1 MKIIKMESQL
11 NVARL
16 SSAAM
21 DYQRK
26 MTNPIVFWFAML
38 VKLPSAVFWR
48 LKIETLT
55 TEKCEVTIP
64 FFWRSQNPFKSI
76 YFAALAGAAEL
87 STGALCQFALA
98 GKGQFSMLVVDFRAE
113 YSKKANSKITFSCD
127 QGTELFGLI
136 HQMQLGETSQLTMI
150 STGKNAS
157 EETVA
162 KFFVTWS
169 FKRKS

>member
-1 MKIIKMESQL
+1 MESSL
-11 NVARL
+11 ATTKL
-16 SSAAM
+16 PAAAL

-26 MTNPIVFWFAML
+26 MTNPVIFWFAML

-48 LKIETLT
+48 LKIKTLST
-55 TEKCEVTIP
+55 QKCEVTIP

-87 STGALCQFALA
+87 STGALCQLALA
-98 GKGQFSMLVVDFRAE
+98 GRGQFSMLVVDFRAE
-113 YSKKANSKITFSCD
+113 YSKKANSKITFSCE
-127 QGTELFGLI
+127 QGEELFDLI
-136 HQMQLGETSQLTMI
+136 NQMQIGQAAQLTMI
-150 STGKNAS
+150 STGKNIAD
-157 EETVA
+157 ETVA

>member
-1 MKIIKMESQL
+1 MENQL
-11 NVARL
+11 TTRTL
-16 SSAAM
+16 STEAIE
-21 DYQRK
+21 YQRK
-26 MTNPIVFWFAML
+26 MTNPVFFWFAML
-38 VKLPSAVFWR
+38 VKLPTAIFWKLR
-48 LKIETLT
+48 VKELT

-87 STGALCQFALA
+87 STGALCQLALA

-113 YSKKANSKITFSCD
+113 YSKKANTKITFSCN
-127 QGTELFGLI
+127 QGEDLFELIESLEI
-136 HQMQLGETSQLTMI
+136 GESAQLTMI
-150 STGKNAS
+150 STGDNPS
-157 EETVA
+157 GETVA

>member
-1 MKIIKMESQL
+1 MTQNL
-11 NVARL
+11 T
-16 SSAAM
+16 AAAL

-26 MTNPIVFWFAML
+26 MTNPFIFWFAML
-38 VKLPSAVFWR
+38 AKLPSAVFWR
-48 LKIETLT
+48 LKIKTLST
-55 TEKCEVTIP
+55 QKCEVTIP

-113 YSKKANSKITFSCD
+113 YSKKANSKITFTCQ
-127 QGTELFGLI
+127 QGLELFELI
-136 HQMQLGETSQLTMI
+136 DGMKIGETAQLTMI
-150 STGKNAS
+150 STGKNTS

-162 KFFVTWS
+162 KFYVTWS

>member
-1 MKIIKMESQL
+1 MDTKLASQTL
-11 NVARL
+11 N
-16 SSAAM
+16 SAAL

-26 MTNPIVFWFAML
+26 MTNPLIFWLAML

-48 LKIETLT
+48 LRVKTLSP
-55 TEKCEVTIP
+55 EKCEVTIP

-98 GKGQFSMLVVDFRAE
+98 GKGQFSMLVVGFRAE
-113 YSKKANSKITFSCD
+113 YSKKATTKITLTCD
-127 QGTELFGLI
+127 QGEELFALI
-136 HQMQLGETSQLTMI
+136 EQLKVGDSAQLHMV
-150 STGKNAS
+150 STGKN
-157 EETVA
+157 EMGETVA
-162 KFFVTWS
+162 KFFIDWS